1 MKITGELLKSERV
14 NQNLT
19 VQDVAQTLKLS
30 SKIINAI
37 EAGQSEDLPAK
48 TFVRGFVKSYA
59 QLLKLDT
66 DVVLRQFQE
75 EMGSTAP
82 LPKVPPP
89 KAAPANGPDLPIRA
103 PKPALKQ
110 TSHSHSNKSPAPPGE
125 YLKSENPK
133 QILVLIGGASVLVV
147 LLVLANKTFEHFSEN
162 PVATLA
168 TETAAVSAA
177 TATAPAA
184 ANLKTPDSPL
194 SNESGQAEA
203 ATPSVE
209 TIAPNIV
216 DTQSVPEP
224 GFTKSSGKP
233 VEIMIEAKK
242 DTEIFYAKGTSQQLI
257 PLKLSANQVQVLRS
271 SVGLYLKS
279 NEPAAVRISV
289 NGAGLA
295 PAGSAQKEMK
305 LSF

>member
-19 VQDVAQTLKLS
+19 VQDVAHTLKLS

-37 EAGQSEDLPAK
+37 EAGQNEDLPAK

-89 KAAPANGPDLPIRA
+89 KAAATAGPDLPIRA

-110 TSHSHSNKSPAPPGE
+110 TSHSHSNKSPTPPGE

-162 PVATLA
+162 PVATVA
-168 TETAAVSAA
+168 TETTAVS
-177 TATAPAA
+177 TATTTALAA
-184 ANLKTPDSPL
+184 SPKTPDSPL
-194 SNESGQAEA
+194 TQESGQAESA
-203 ATPSVE
+203 APSAE
-209 TIAPNIV
+209 TIAPNLV

-257 PLKLSANQVQVLRS
+257 PLKLSANQVQILRS

-279 NEPAAVRISV
+279 TEPAAVRISV
-289 NGAGLA
+289 NGAGLT